1 MGSSFVVNLVVS
13 QPRGAIPPATLRT
26 MPSKVS
32 FKGVATKVRKA
43 ILKSKKKVSLT
54 PQQLKLLR
62 QSHKPPRMS
71 DDEKRIIREQ
81 GQEGM
86 EFCAE
91 RVEWLRSPLVQT
103 GRYANTAVTLPAPS
117 PGTWSST
124 VRSTVWPSIRRDSL
138 RPGVSHKHTC
148 QPLAYPISIPH

>member
-1 MGSSFVVNLVVS
+1 
-13 QPRGAIPPATLRT
+13 

-81 GQEGM
+81 GREGM

-103 GRYANTAVTLPAPS
+103 GRYAPS
-117 PGTWSST
+117 SQPRHLELHSSKHRLAQHTPGF
-124 VRSTVWPSIRRDSL
+124 PEA
-138 RPGVSHKHTC
+138 G
-148 QPLAYPISIPH
+148 SIP